1 MVGLMPGKAEGPQQ
15 RHYLAQIPGALK
27 DQRGIEKHL
36 PEQDHKK
43 GQESVAEPLGTEP
56 CGGRAAAGQVKFAAQ
71 QSKELSTPAV
81 GVAVS
86 LASGHQGDD
95 DGDNKTDQSQPG
107 EQNVKKS
114 QNQVSKGGDPEI
126 VGPFF
131 LHAIPPSETAR
142 AFMEIMQAGHSFS
155 HLPQPTHKAGS
166 TDA

>member
-1 MVGLMPGKAEGPQQ
+1 M
-15 RHYLAQIPGALK
+15 
-27 DQRGIEKHL
+27 
-36 PEQDHKK
+36 
-43 GQESVAEPLGTEP
+43 
-56 CGGRAAAGQVKFAAQ
+56 KFAAQ

-114 QNQVSKGGDPEI
+114 QNQVSKGGDPEV

-155 HLPQPTHKAGS
+155 HLPQPTQKAGS